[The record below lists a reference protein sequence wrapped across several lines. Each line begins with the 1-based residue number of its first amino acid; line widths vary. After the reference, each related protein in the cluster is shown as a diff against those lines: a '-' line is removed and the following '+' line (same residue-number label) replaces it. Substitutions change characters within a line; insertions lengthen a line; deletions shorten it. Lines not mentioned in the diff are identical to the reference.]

1 MTAALKVFLTVNA
14 ASFILM
20 GVDKFKAAHGRWR
33 ISEGF
38 LFLLPLLGGAS
49 GGTLG
54 MYLFHHKTNHWY
66 FAWGLPILAVIQLI
80 VLIALKTKGK
90 L

>member
-1 MTAALKVFLTVNA
+1 MSTALKAFLAVNGA
-14 ASFILM
+14 AFVLM
-20 GVDKFKAAHGRWR
+20 GVDKFKAVYGRWR

-38 LFLLPLLGGAS
+38 LFLLPLLGGAT
-49 GGTLG
+49 GGMLG

-66 FAWGLPILAVIQLI
+66 FAWGLPLLAVIQLTA
-80 VLIALKTKGK
+80 LIALKAKGT

>member
-1 MTAALKVFLTVNA
+1 MTAALKAFLTVNA
-14 ASFILM
+14 AAFVLM

-38 LFLLPLLGGAS
+38 LFLISLVGGAS

-54 MYLFHHKTNHWY
+54 MYLFRHKTNHWY
-66 FAWGLPILAVIQLI
+66 FAWGLPILAIIQLI
-80 VLIALKTKGK
+80 VLIALKSKGR

>member
-1 MTAALKVFLTVNA
+1 MSAGLNAFLAANA
-14 ASFILM
+14 AAFILM
-20 GVDKFKAAHGRWR
+20 GVDKFKAVHGRWR

-38 LFLLPLLGGAS
+38 LFLIALVGGAS
-49 GGTLG
+49 GGMLG

-66 FAWGLPILAVIQLI
+66 FAWGLPLLAILQFI
-80 VLIALKTKGK
+80 VLIALKAKGK

>member
-1 MTAALKVFLTVNA
+1 MSVGVKLLLTTNA
-14 ASFILM
+14 VAFILM
-20 GVDKFKAAHGRWR
+20 GVDKFKAVHGLWR

-38 LFLLPLLGGAS
+38 LFLIALLGGAP

-66 FAWGLPILAVIQLI
+66 FAWGLPILAVVQLL
-80 VLIALKTKGK
+80 VLIALKSKGN